1 MAYVPTS
8 CILFHG
14 PNAESVGHTGAST
27 FGRLLPFTGSSLKKD
42 GAREI
47 VSLFSQR
54 AVGGGQA
61 SVLIGPVDEINPAT
75 SDVLLK
81 SIEDF
86 DPAGT
91 RPFLW
96 AWDLGGVA
104 HTLRSRCILQF
115 CAGNDSRTE
124 EYLPMAVSLL
134 KAYREGDWVTL
145 VESLKEN
152 GSSDL
157 LLRAVVD
164 TLATNLAQPDP
175 DPRYVSLWECIRS
188 LFSGSTLTPA
198 RLVASF
204 LQADLRAVVL

>member
-1 MAYVPTS
+1 
-8 CILFHG
+8 
-14 PNAESVGHTGAST
+14 
-27 FGRLLPFTGSSLKKD
+27 
-42 GAREI
+42 
-47 VSLFSQR
+47 
-54 AVGGGQA
+54 
-61 SVLIGPVDEINPAT
+61 
-75 SDVLLK
+75 
-81 SIEDF
+81 
-86 DPAGT
+86 
-91 RPFLW
+91 
-96 AWDLGGVA
+96 
-104 HTLRSRCILQF
+104 
-115 CAGNDSRTE
+115 
-124 EYLPMAVSLL
+124 MAVSLL

-175 DPRYVSLWECIRS
+175 DPRYVSLWECLRS